1 MLFRRIK
8 AHVEK
13 ENWFA
18 VGVDF
23 FIVVVGVFIG
33 LQVQQWAVERNRATS
48 ETAYLER
55 LHGEVVHVTETR
67 MPLVEE
73 RQNNLSHLGSANLV
87 LAGRLERQ
95 DLSDDECEAIS
106 EAWIYSNVTADLP
119 TTIELLSAG
128 KLDSISAA
136 DIRSAII
143 SLDQTVRRA
152 RDVAQALS
160 VNVVTLNQA
169 HPNLITLEMESDGI
183 VLSESDMRESC
194 DTAEMRANSV
204 FLNNFADNI
213 WRYENY
219 YAVSVDAVSESLE
232 TLHSLLDR
240 ELEINHA
247 ETGRAR

>member
-18 VGVDF
+18 VFVDF
-23 FIVVVGVFIG
+23 AIVVVGVFIG

-48 ETAYLER
+48 ENAYLER
-55 LHGEVVHVTETR
+55 LHSEVVHVTKTR

-73 RQNNLSHLGSANLV
+73 RQNNLRHLGSANLV
-87 LAGRLERQ
+87 LADRLERQ
-95 DLSDDECEAIS
+95 DLNDDECEAIS

-119 TTIELLSAG
+119 TTVELLSAG

-136 DIRSAII
+136 NIRSAII
-143 SLDQTVRRA
+143 SLNQTVRRA
-152 RDVAQALS
+152 RDVAQAVS

-169 HPNLITLEMESDGI
+169 HPNLITLKMESDDI
-183 VLSESDMRESC
+183 VLSESDIRVSC
-194 DTAEMRANSV
+194 DTDGMRANSV
-204 FLNNFADNI
+204 FLNNFTDNI

-219 YAVSVDAVSESLE
+219 YAVSVEAVSESLG

-240 ELEINHA
+240 ELAREHS
-247 ETGRAR
+247 ETGDTP

>member
-8 AHVEK
+8 AHIEK

-18 VGVDF
+18 VFVDF
-23 FIVVVGVFIG
+23 AIVVVGVFIG

-48 ETAYLER
+48 ENAYLER
-55 LHGEVVHVTETR
+55 LHDEVVNVTKTR

-73 RQNNLSHLGSANLV
+73 RQNNLRHLGSANLV
-87 LAGRLERQ
+87 IAGRLERQ
-95 DLSDDECEAIS
+95 DLNDEECEAIS

-119 TTIELLSAG
+119 TTVELLSAG
-128 KLDSISAA
+128 KLDSISSA
-136 DIRSAII
+136 DIRSAIV

-152 RDVAQALS
+152 RDVTQAIS

-169 HPNLITLEMESDGI
+169 HPNLITLKMDSDDI
-183 VLSESDMRESC
+183 ILSENDIRESC
-194 DTAEMRANSV
+194 DTAGMRANSV
-204 FLNNFADNI
+204 FLNNFTDNI

-219 YAVSVDAVSESLE
+219 YAVSVEAVSESLG

-240 ELEINHA
+240 ELAIEHF
-247 ETGRAR
+247 ETGDTP